1 MNTDVALNY
10 KAKLTNIEEKI
21 KEIAAIGFNTN
32 TFKEELEK
40 IISDTN
46 FKVRVSKKN
55 TFEGFIIADYSS
67 AISRLEK
74 LDNALDSFEIYVK
87 INNYT
92 EYLERNDVSKEKISE
107 VVKEILSL
115 LKTLANSS
123 VIDYE
128 EEKKIVEPFYNKV
141 FKVICYEIYYTGR
154 SELLVYCTQNDIDK
168 TFIERKIKDCLKEID
183 LKKYPEIA
191 AKYYEIKRNGLNC
204 SLLDADFIKL
214 LVFRD
219 EKEKLK
225 ASILDSANKKIN
237 EIKSVE
243 TQLDSK
249 LNKWYIYISQKEEN
263 LYSLKHSIKE
273 LSKSIVSLAIAL
285 SIPVGSFLIHNSIYK
300 KENQTY
306 SYDVKKETYSSY
318 DNSINETVE
327 REAINPQEVESKAYV
342 IKYKCNQSDRDS
354 SEKSVYDL
362 SFLNKNN
369 LQDYI
374 DYWKSGVNL
383 EPSKISNIVLNDDDN
398 IVKGNTDYYEII
410 YSYVDLESKNIIDN
424 ASNFDAFCFA
434 TGITLVVCFM
444 ELIALLIL
452 SGLKNYNI
460 FDLFD
465 LRINE
470 KFNELIVSL
479 HSYNFSKEMI
489 LNKTKELLDLIGQK
503 EELRKAFNIEAQK
516 YKYLFEELGI
526 KLPKE
531 TIDEK
536 TKKKILGEK

>member
-21 KEIAAIGFNTN
+21 KEIASIGFNMN

-46 FKVRVSKKN
+46 SKVRVSKKN

-107 VVKEILSL
+107 VVKEVLSL

-128 EEKKIVEPFYNKV
+128 EEKKIVEPFYNIV

-204 SLLDADFIKL
+204 SLLDADFIRL
-214 LVFRD
+214 LVFKD

-225 ASILDSANKKIN
+225 ANILDSANKKIN

-243 TQLDSK
+243 TQLESK
-249 LNKWYIYISQKEEN
+249 LNQRYSYISRKKEE
-263 LYSLKHSIKE
+263 LYYLKDSIKE
-273 LSKSIVSLAIAL
+273 LSKSIISLAIAL
-285 SIPVGSFLIHNSIYK
+285 SIPIGSFLITKSIYK
-300 KENQTY
+300 KDNQTY

-327 REAINPQEVESKAYV
+327 REVIDPQEVESKAYA

-383 EPSKISNIVLNDDDN
+383 EPSKISNIVLNDEDN
-398 IVKGNTDYYEII
+398 IVKENIDYYEIV

-424 ASNFDAFCFA
+424 TTNLGAFYTAS
-434 TGITLVVCFM
+434 GITFVVCFI
-444 ELIALLIL
+444 ELIAIMILIE
-452 SGLKNYNI
+452 LKN
-460 FDLFD
+460 FDIFD

-479 HSYNFSKEMI
+479 HCYNYSKEMI
-489 LNKTKELLDLIGQK
+489 LNKTKELMDLIGQNEK
-503 EELRKAFNIEAQK
+503 LRKAFNIEAQK

>member
-21 KEIAAIGFNTN
+21 KEIAAIGFNMN

-46 FKVRVSKKN
+46 SKVRVSKKN

-107 VVKEILSL
+107 VVKEVLSL

-128 EEKKIVEPFYNKV
+128 EEKKIVEPFYNIV

-204 SLLDADFIKL
+204 SLLDADFIRL
-214 LVFRD
+214 LVFKD

-225 ASILDSANKKIN
+225 ANILDSANKKIN

-243 TQLDSK
+243 TQLESK
-249 LNKWYIYISQKEEN
+249 LNQRYSYISRKKEE
-263 LYSLKHSIKE
+263 LYYLKDSIKE
-273 LSKSIVSLAIAL
+273 LSKSIISLAIAL
-285 SIPVGSFLIHNSIYK
+285 SIPIGSFLITKSIYK
-300 KENQTY
+300 KDNQTY

-327 REAINPQEVESKAYV
+327 REVIDPQEVESKAYA

-354 SEKSVYDL
+354 SEKSVSVYDL

-369 LQDYI
+369 LQDYM

-383 EPSKISNIVLNDDDN
+383 EPSKIFNIVLNADDN
-398 IVKGNTDYYEII
+398 IVKENIDYYEIV

-424 ASNFDAFCFA
+424 TPNFAAFLSTSA
-434 TGITLVVCFM
+434 ITVVVCFI
-444 ELIALLIL
+444 ETLALLIL
-452 SGLKNYNI
+452 NELKNFNI
-460 FDLFD
+460 FD

-470 KFNELIVSL
+470 KLNEVIVSL
-479 HSYNFSKEMI
+479 HSYNYSKEMI
-489 LNKTKELLDLIGQK
+489 LNKTKELMDLIGQNEK
-503 EELRKAFNIEAQK
+503 LRKAFNIEAQK

-526 KLPKE
+526 ELPKE

>member
-1 MNTDVALNY
+1 MNNDVTLNY
-10 KAKLTNIEEKI
+10 RVKLTNIEEKI
-21 KEIAAIGFNTN
+21 KEIAAIGFNMN

-46 FKVRVSKKN
+46 SKVRVSKKN

-107 VVKEILSL
+107 VVKEVLSL

-128 EEKKIVEPFYNKV
+128 EEKKIVEPFYNIV

-154 SELLVYCTQNDIDK
+154 SELLVYCMQNDINK

-204 SLLDADFIKL
+204 SLLDADFIRL

-219 EKEKLK
+219 EKEKLN

-243 TQLDSK
+243 TQLESK
-249 LNKWYIYISQKEEN
+249 LNKWYSYISRKEEE
-263 LYSLKHSIKE
+263 LYYLKDSIKE
-273 LSKSIVSLAIAL
+273 LSKSIISLAIAL
-285 SIPVGSFLIHNSIYK
+285 SIPIGSFLIIKSIYK

-327 REAINPQEVESKAYV
+327 REVINPQEVESKAYA

-354 SEKSVYDL
+354 SEKSVSVYDL

-369 LQDYI
+369 LQDYM

-383 EPSKISNIVLNDDDN
+383 EPSKIFNIVLNDDDN
-398 IVKGNTDYYEII
+398 IVKENIDYYEIV

-424 ASNFDAFCFA
+424 TPNFAAFLSTSA
-434 TGITLVVCFM
+434 ITVVVCFI
-444 ELIALLIL
+444 ETLALLIL
-452 SGLKNYNI
+452 NELKNFNI
-460 FDLFD
+460 FD

-470 KFNELIVSL
+470 KLNEVIISL
-479 HSYNFSKEMI
+479 HSYNYSKEMI
-489 LNKTKELLDLIGQK
+489 LNKTKELLDLIGQNDK
-503 EELRKAFNIEAQK
+503 LRKAFNIEAQK

>member
-1 MNTDVALNY
+1 MNTDVALSY

-21 KEIAAIGFNTN
+21 KEIATIGFNMN

-46 FKVRVSKKN
+46 SKVRVSKKN

-74 LDNALDSFEIYVK
+74 LDNALNSFEIYVK
-87 INNYT
+87 INNYN

-107 VVKEILSL
+107 VVKEVLSL
-115 LKTLANSS
+115 LKELANSS

-128 EEKKIVEPFYNKV
+128 EEKKIVEPFYNSV
-141 FKVICYEIYYTGR
+141 FKIICYEIYYTGR

-168 TFIERKIKDCLKEID
+168 TFIERKINDCLKEID

-204 SLLDADFIKL
+204 SLVDVDFIRL

-249 LNKWYIYISQKEEN
+249 LNQRYSYISQKKED
-263 LYSLKHSIKE
+263 LYYLKYSIKE
-273 LSKSIVSLAIAL
+273 LSKSIISLAIAL
-285 SIPVGSFLIHNSIYK
+285 SIPIGSFLITKSIYK

-327 REAINPQEVESKAYV
+327 REVIDPQEVESKAYA

-398 IVKGNTDYYEII
+398 NIVKENIDYYEIV

-424 ASNFDAFCFA
+424 TTNLGAFYTASA
-434 TGITLVVCFM
+434 ITFVVCFM
-444 ELIALLIL
+444 ELIALMILIE
-452 SGLKNYNI
+452 LKNFNI
-460 FDLFD
+460 FD

-479 HSYNFSKEMI
+479 NSYNYSKEMI
-489 LNKTKELLDLIGQK
+489 LNKTKELLDLIGQNEK
-503 EELRKAFNIEAQK
+503 LRKAFNIEAQK

>member
-21 KEIAAIGFNTN
+21 KEIASIGFNMN

-46 FKVRVSKKN
+46 SKVRVSKKN

-92 EYLERNDVSKEKISE
+92 EYLEINDVSKEKISE
-107 VVKEILSL
+107 VVKEVLSL

-128 EEKKIVEPFYNKV
+128 EEKKIVEPFYNIV

-204 SLLDADFIKL
+204 SLLDADFIRL
-214 LVFRD
+214 LVFKD

-225 ASILDSANKKIN
+225 ANILDNANKKIN

-243 TQLDSK
+243 TQLESK
-249 LNKWYIYISQKEEN
+249 LNQRYSYISRKKEE
-263 LYSLKHSIKE
+263 LYYLKDSIKE
-273 LSKSIVSLAIAL
+273 LSKSIISLAIAL
-285 SIPVGSFLIHNSIYK
+285 SIPIGSFLITKSIYK

-327 REAINPQEVESKAYV
+327 REVIDPQEVESKAYA
-342 IKYKCNQSDRDS
+342 IKYKCNQSDRES

-383 EPSKISNIVLNDDDN
+383 EPSKISNIVLNDEDN
-398 IVKGNTDYYEII
+398 IVKENIDYYEIV

-424 ASNFDAFCFA
+424 TTNLEEFYTASA
-434 TGITLVVCFM
+434 ITFVVCFI
-444 ELIALLIL
+444 ELIAIMILIE
-452 SGLKNYNI
+452 LKNFNI
-460 FDLFD
+460 FD

-470 KFNELIVSL
+470 KLNEVIVSL
-479 HSYNFSKEMI
+479 HCYNYSKEMI
-489 LNKTKELLDLIGQK
+489 LNKTKELMDLIGQNEK
-503 EELRKAFNIEAQK
+503 LRKAFNIEAQK

>member
-21 KEIAAIGFNTN
+21 KEIAAIGFNMN

-46 FKVRVSKKN
+46 SKVRVSKKN

-107 VVKEILSL
+107 VVNEVLSL

-128 EEKKIVEPFYNKV
+128 EEKKIVEPFYNIV

-204 SLLDADFIKL
+204 SLLDADFIRL
-214 LVFRD
+214 LVFKD

-225 ASILDSANKKIN
+225 ANILDSANKKIN

-243 TQLDSK
+243 TQLESK
-249 LNKWYIYISQKEEN
+249 LNQRYSYISRKKEE
-263 LYSLKHSIKE
+263 LYYLKDSIKE
-273 LSKSIVSLAIAL
+273 LSKSIISLAIAL
-285 SIPVGSFLIHNSIYK
+285 SIPIGSFLITKSIYK
-300 KENQTY
+300 KDNQTY

-327 REAINPQEVESKAYV
+327 REVIDPQEVESKAYA

-383 EPSKISNIVLNDDDN
+383 EPSKISNIVLNDEDN
-398 IVKGNTDYYEII
+398 IVKENIDYYEIV
-410 YSYVDLESKNIIDN
+410 YSYVDLESKNTIDN
-424 ASNFDAFCFA
+424 TTNLEEFYTASA
-434 TGITLVVCFM
+434 ITFVVCFI
-444 ELIALLIL
+444 ELIAIMILIE
-452 SGLKNYNI
+452 LKNFNI
-460 FDLFD
+460 FD

-470 KFNELIVSL
+470 KFNELIISL
-479 HSYNFSKEMI
+479 HCYNYSKEMI
-489 LNKTKELLDLIGQK
+489 LNKTKELMDLIGQNEK
-503 EELRKAFNIEAQK
+503 LRKAFNIEAQK

-531 TIDEK
+531 TIDEQ

>member
-21 KEIAAIGFNTN
+21 KEIASIGFNMN

-46 FKVRVSKKN
+46 SKVRVSKKN

-92 EYLERNDVSKEKISE
+92 EYLEINDVSKEKISE
-107 VVKEILSL
+107 VVKEVLSL

-128 EEKKIVEPFYNKV
+128 EEKKIVEPFYNIV

-204 SLLDADFIKL
+204 SLLDADFIRL
-214 LVFRD
+214 LVFKD

-225 ASILDSANKKIN
+225 ANILDNANKKIN

-243 TQLDSK
+243 TQLESK
-249 LNKWYIYISQKEEN
+249 LNQWYSYISRKGEE
-263 LYSLKHSIKE
+263 LYYLKDSIKE
-273 LSKSIVSLAIAL
+273 LSKSIISLAIAL
-285 SIPVGSFLIHNSIYK
+285 SIPIGSFLIIKSIYK

-327 REAINPQEVESKAYV
+327 REVIDPQEVESKAYA

-383 EPSKISNIVLNDDDN
+383 EPSKISNIVLNDEDN
-398 IVKGNTDYYEII
+398 IVKENIDYYEIV

-424 ASNFDAFCFA
+424 TTNLGAFYTAS
-434 TGITLVVCFM
+434 GITFVVCFI
-444 ELIALLIL
+444 ELIAIMILIE
-452 SGLKNYNI
+452 LKN
-460 FDLFD
+460 FDIFD

-479 HSYNFSKEMI
+479 HCYNYSKEMI
-489 LNKTKELLDLIGQK
+489 LNKTKELMDLIGQNEK
-503 EELRKAFNIEAQK
+503 LRKAFNIEAQK

>member
-21 KEIAAIGFNTN
+21 KEIAAIGFNMN

-46 FKVRVSKKN
+46 SKVRVSKEN

-107 VVKEILSL
+107 VVKEVLSL

-128 EEKKIVEPFYNKV
+128 EEKKIVEPFYNIV

-204 SLLDADFIKL
+204 SLLDADFIRL
-214 LVFRD
+214 LVFKD

-225 ASILDSANKKIN
+225 ANILDSANKKIN

-243 TQLDSK
+243 TQLESK
-249 LNKWYIYISQKEEN
+249 LNQRYSYISRKKEE
-263 LYSLKHSIKE
+263 LYYLKDSIKE
-273 LSKSIVSLAIAL
+273 LSKSIISLAIAL
-285 SIPVGSFLIHNSIYK
+285 SIPIGSFLITKSIYK
-300 KENQTY
+300 KDNQTY

-327 REAINPQEVESKAYV
+327 REVIDPQEVESKAYA

-383 EPSKISNIVLNDDDN
+383 EPSKISNIVLNDEDN
-398 IVKGNTDYYEII
+398 IVKENIDYYEIV

-424 ASNFDAFCFA
+424 TTNLEEFYTASA
-434 TGITLVVCFM
+434 ITFVVCFI
-444 ELIALLIL
+444 ELIAIMILIE
-452 SGLKNYNI
+452 LKN
-460 FDLFD
+460 FDIFD

-470 KFNELIVSL
+470 KFNEVIVSL
-479 HSYNFSKEMI
+479 HSYNYSKEMI
-489 LNKTKELLDLIGQK
+489 LNKTKELMDLIGQNEK
-503 EELRKAFNIEAQK
+503 LRKAFNIEAQK

>member
-21 KEIAAIGFNTN
+21 KEIAAIGFNMN

-46 FKVRVSKKN
+46 SKVRVSKKN

-107 VVKEILSL
+107 VVKEVLSL

-128 EEKKIVEPFYNKV
+128 EEKKIVEPFYNIV

-204 SLLDADFIKL
+204 SLLDADFIRL
-214 LVFRD
+214 LVFKD

-225 ASILDSANKKIN
+225 ANILDSANKKIN

-243 TQLDSK
+243 TQLESK
-249 LNKWYIYISQKEEN
+249 LNQRYSYISRKKEE
-263 LYSLKHSIKE
+263 LYYLKDSIKE
-273 LSKSIVSLAIAL
+273 LSKSIISLAIAL
-285 SIPVGSFLIHNSIYK
+285 SIPIGSFLITKSIYK
-300 KENQTY
+300 KDNQTY

-327 REAINPQEVESKAYV
+327 REVIDPQEVESKAYA

-383 EPSKISNIVLNDDDN
+383 EPSKISNIVLNDEDN
-398 IVKGNTDYYEII
+398 IVKENIDYYEIV

-424 ASNFDAFCFA
+424 TTNLEEFYTASA
-434 TGITLVVCFM
+434 ITFVVCFI
-444 ELIALLIL
+444 ELIAIMILIE
-452 SGLKNYNI
+452 LKN
-460 FDLFD
+460 FDIFD

-470 KFNELIVSL
+470 KFNEVIVSL
-479 HSYNFSKEMI
+479 HSYNYSKEMI
-489 LNKTKELLDLIGQK
+489 LNKTKELMDLIGQNEK
-503 EELRKAFNIEAQK
+503 LRKAFNIEAQK

>member
-21 KEIAAIGFNTN
+21 KEIAAIGFNMN

-46 FKVRVSKKN
+46 SKVRVSKKN

-107 VVKEILSL
+107 VVKEVLSL

-128 EEKKIVEPFYNKV
+128 EEKKIVEPFYNIV

-204 SLLDADFIKL
+204 SLLDADFIRL
-214 LVFRD
+214 LVFKD

-225 ASILDSANKKIN
+225 ANILDSANKKIN

-243 TQLDSK
+243 TQLESK
-249 LNKWYIYISQKEEN
+249 LNQRYSYISRKKEE
-263 LYSLKHSIKE
+263 LYYLKDSIKE
-273 LSKSIVSLAIAL
+273 LSKSIISLAIAL
-285 SIPVGSFLIHNSIYK
+285 SIPIGSFLIIKSIYK

-327 REAINPQEVESKAYV
+327 REVIDPQEVESKAYA

-354 SEKSVYDL
+354 IEKSVYDL

-398 IVKGNTDYYEII
+398 NIVKENIDYYEIV

-424 ASNFDAFCFA
+424 TTNLGAFYTAS
-434 TGITLVVCFM
+434 GITFVVCFM
-444 ELIALLIL
+444 ETFALLIL
-452 SGLKNYNI
+452 NELKNFSI
-460 FDLFD
+460 FD

-479 HSYNFSKEMI
+479 HSYNYSKEMI
-489 LNKTKELLDLIGQK
+489 LNKTKELMDLIGQNEK
-503 EELRKAFNIEAQK
+503 LRKAFNIEAQK

>member
-21 KEIAAIGFNTN
+21 KEIAAIGFNMN

-46 FKVRVSKKN
+46 SKVRVSKKN

-107 VVKEILSL
+107 VVKEVLSL

-128 EEKKIVEPFYNKV
+128 EEKKIVEPFYNIV

-204 SLLDADFIKL
+204 SLLDADFIRL
-214 LVFRD
+214 LVFKD

-225 ASILDSANKKIN
+225 ANILDSANKKIN

-243 TQLDSK
+243 TQLESK
-249 LNKWYIYISQKEEN
+249 LNQRYSYISRKKEE
-263 LYSLKHSIKE
+263 LYYLKDSIKE
-273 LSKSIVSLAIAL
+273 LSKSIISLAIAL
-285 SIPVGSFLIHNSIYK
+285 SIPIGSFLITKSIYK

-327 REAINPQEVESKAYV
+327 REVIDPQEVESKAYA
-342 IKYKCNQSDRDS
+342 IKYKCNQSDKDS
-354 SEKSVYDL
+354 REKSVYDL

-398 IVKGNTDYYEII
+398 NIVKENIDYYEIV

-424 ASNFDAFCFA
+424 TTNLEEFYTASA
-434 TGITLVVCFM
+434 ITFVVCFI
-444 ELIALLIL
+444 ELIAIMILIE
-452 SGLKNYNI
+452 LKNFNI
-460 FDLFD
+460 FD

-479 HSYNFSKEMI
+479 HSYNYSKEMI
-489 LNKTKELLDLIGQK
+489 LNKTKELMDLICQNEK
-503 EELRKAFNIEAQK
+503 LRKAFNIEAQK

>member
-21 KEIAAIGFNTN
+21 KEIAAIGFNMN

-46 FKVRVSKKN
+46 SKVRVSKKN

-107 VVKEILSL
+107 VVKEVLSL

-128 EEKKIVEPFYNKV
+128 EEKKIVEPFYNIV

-204 SLLDADFIKL
+204 SLLDADFIRL

-243 TQLDSK
+243 TQLESK
-249 LNKWYIYISQKEEN
+249 LNQRYSYISRKKEE
-263 LYSLKHSIKE
+263 LYYLKDSIKE
-273 LSKSIVSLAIAL
+273 LSKSIISLAIAL
-285 SIPVGSFLIHNSIYK
+285 SIPIGSFLIIKSIYK

-318 DNSINETVE
+318 DSSINETVE
-327 REAINPQEVESKAYV
+327 REVINPQEVESKAYA
-342 IKYKCNQSDRDS
+342 IKYKCNQSDKDS

-398 IVKGNTDYYEII
+398 IVKGNIDYYEII

-434 TGITLVVCFM
+434 TGITLVVCFI
-444 ELIALLIL
+444 ELIALLLL

-489 LNKTKELLDLIGQK
+489 LNKTKELLDLIGQN

>member
-21 KEIAAIGFNTN
+21 KEIASIGFNMN

-46 FKVRVSKKN
+46 SKVRVSKKN

-107 VVKEILSL
+107 VVKEVLSL

-128 EEKKIVEPFYNKV
+128 EEKKIVEPFYNIV

-204 SLLDADFIKL
+204 SLLDADFIRL
-214 LVFRD
+214 LVFKD

-225 ASILDSANKKIN
+225 ANILDSANKKIN

-243 TQLDSK
+243 TQLESK
-249 LNKWYIYISQKEEN
+249 LNQRYSYISRKKEE
-263 LYSLKHSIKE
+263 LYYLKDSIKE
-273 LSKSIVSLAIAL
+273 LSKSIISLAIAL
-285 SIPVGSFLIHNSIYK
+285 SIPIGSFLITKSIYK

-327 REAINPQEVESKAYV
+327 REVIDPQEVESKAYA
-342 IKYKCNQSDRDS
+342 IKYKCNQSDRES

-383 EPSKISNIVLNDDDN
+383 EPSKISNIVLNDEDN
-398 IVKGNTDYYEII
+398 IVKENIDYYEIV

-424 ASNFDAFCFA
+424 TTNLEEFYTASA
-434 TGITLVVCFM
+434 ITFVVCFI
-444 ELIALLIL
+444 ELIAIMILIE
-452 SGLKNYNI
+452 LKNFNI
-460 FDLFD
+460 FD

-470 KFNELIVSL
+470 KLNEVIVSL
-479 HSYNFSKEMI
+479 HCYNYSKEMI
-489 LNKTKELLDLIGQK
+489 LNKTKELMDLIGQNEK
-503 EELRKAFNIEAQK
+503 LRKAFNIEAQK

>member
-21 KEIAAIGFNTN
+21 KEIAAIGFNMN

-46 FKVRVSKKN
+46 SKVRVSKKN

-107 VVKEILSL
+107 VVKEVLSL

-128 EEKKIVEPFYNKV
+128 EEKKIVEPFYNIV

-204 SLLDADFIKL
+204 SLLDADFIRL

-243 TQLDSK
+243 TQLESK
-249 LNKWYIYISQKEEN
+249 LNQWYSYTSRKGEE
-263 LYSLKHSIKE
+263 LYYLKDSIKE
-273 LSKSIVSLAIAL
+273 LSKSIISLAIAL
-285 SIPVGSFLIHNSIYK
+285 SIPIGSFLIIKSIYK

-327 REAINPQEVESKAYV
+327 REVINPQEVESKAYA

-354 SEKSVYDL
+354 SEKSVSVYDL

-369 LQDYI
+369 LQDYM

-383 EPSKISNIVLNDDDN
+383 EPSKIFNIVLNDDDN
-398 IVKGNTDYYEII
+398 IVKENIDYYEIV

-424 ASNFDAFCFA
+424 TPNFGAFYCASA
-434 TGITLVVCFM
+434 ITVVVCFM
-444 ELIALLIL
+444 ETFALLIL
-452 SGLKNYNI
+452 NELKNFSI
-460 FDLFD
+460 FD

-479 HSYNFSKEMI
+479 HSYNYSKEMI
-489 LNKTKELLDLIGQK
+489 LNKTKELMDLIGQNEK
-503 EELRKAFNIEAQK
+503 LRKAFNIEAQK

>member
-21 KEIAAIGFNTN
+21 KEIASIGFNMN

-46 FKVRVSKKN
+46 SKVRVSKKN

-92 EYLERNDVSKEKISE
+92 EYLEINDVSKEKISE
-107 VVKEILSL
+107 VVKEVLSL

-128 EEKKIVEPFYNKV
+128 EEKKIVEPFYNIV

-204 SLLDADFIKL
+204 SLLDADFIRL
-214 LVFRD
+214 LVFKD

-225 ASILDSANKKIN
+225 ANILDSANKKIN

-243 TQLDSK
+243 TQLESK
-249 LNKWYIYISQKEEN
+249 LNQRYSYISRKKEE
-263 LYSLKHSIKE
+263 LYYLKDSIKE
-273 LSKSIVSLAIAL
+273 LSKSIISLAIAL
-285 SIPVGSFLIHNSIYK
+285 SIPIGSFLITKSIYK

-327 REAINPQEVESKAYV
+327 REVIDPQEVESKAYA
-342 IKYKCNQSDRDS
+342 IKYKCNQSDRES

-398 IVKGNTDYYEII
+398 NIVKENIDYYEIV

-424 ASNFDAFCFA
+424 TTNLEEFYTASA
-434 TGITLVVCFM
+434 ITFVVCFI
-444 ELIALLIL
+444 ELIAIMILIE
-452 SGLKNYNI
+452 LKNFNI
-460 FDLFD
+460 FD

-470 KFNELIVSL
+470 KLNEVIVSL
-479 HSYNFSKEMI
+479 HCYNYSKEMI
-489 LNKTKELLDLIGQK
+489 LNKTKELMDLIGQNEK
-503 EELRKAFNIEAQK
+503 LRKAFNIEAQK

>member
-21 KEIAAIGFNTN
+21 NEIAAIGFNMN

-46 FKVRVSKKN
+46 SKVRVSKKN

-74 LDNALDSFEIYVK
+74 LDNALNSFEIYVK

-107 VVKEILSL
+107 VVKEVLSL

-128 EEKKIVEPFYNKV
+128 EEKKIVEPFYNIV

-191 AKYYEIKRNGLNC
+191 AKYYEIKRIGLNC
-204 SLLDADFIKL
+204 SLVDADFIRL

-243 TQLDSK
+243 TQLESK
-249 LNKWYIYISQKEEN
+249 LNQWYIYISRKDAD
-263 LYSLKHSIKE
+263 LYYLKHSIKE
-273 LSKSIVSLAIAL
+273 LSKSIITLAIAL
-285 SIPVGSFLIHNSIYK
+285 SIPIGSFFITKSIYK
-300 KENQTY
+300 KGHQAYT
-306 SYDVKKETYSSY
+306 YDVKKETYSSY

-327 REAINPQEVESKAYV
+327 REAINPQEVESKAYA

-354 SEKSVYDL
+354 REKSVYDL

-383 EPSKISNIVLNDDDN
+383 EPSEITNIYLNDDDN
-398 IVKGNTDYYEII
+398 IIKENIDYYEIV

-424 ASNFDAFCFA
+424 APNFGAFYSA
-434 TGITLVVCFM
+434 LAITFVVCFM

-452 SGLKNYNI
+452 SGLKDPNI
-460 FDLFD
+460 FVLCD

-470 KFNELIVSL
+470 KFNEVIVSL
-479 HSYNFSKEMI
+479 HSYNYNKEMI
-489 LNKTKELLDLIGQK
+489 LNKTKELLDLIGQN

>member
-1 MNTDVALNY
+1 MNTDVVLNY

-21 KEIAAIGFNTN
+21 KEIAAIGFNMN

-46 FKVRVSKKN
+46 SKVRVSKKN

-87 INNYT
+87 INNYV

-107 VVKEILSL
+107 IVKEVLSL
-115 LKTLANSS
+115 LKELANSS
-123 VIDYE
+123 IIDYE

-168 TFIERKIKDCLKEID
+168 TFIERKINDCLKEID

-191 AKYYEIKRNGLNC
+191 AKYYEIKRNDLNC
-204 SLLDADFIKL
+204 SLVDVDFIRL

-243 TQLDSK
+243 TQIDSK
-249 LNKWYIYISQKEEN
+249 LNKWYIYISQKEED

-285 SIPVGSFLIHNSIYK
+285 SIPIGSFLITKSIYK

-327 REAINPQEVESKAYV
+327 REVIDPQEVESKAYA

-374 DYWKSGVNL
+374 DYFKSGVNL
-383 EPSKISNIVLNDDDN
+383 EQSMISNIVLNDDDN
-398 IVKGNTDYYEII
+398 IVKENIDYYEIV

-424 ASNFDAFCFA
+424 TTNLGAFYTASA
-434 TGITLVVCFM
+434 ITFVVCFM
-444 ELIALLIL
+444 ELIALMILIE
-452 SGLKNYNI
+452 LKNFNI
-460 FDLFD
+460 FD

-470 KFNELIVSL
+470 KFNKLIVSL

-489 LNKTKELLDLIGQK
+489 LNKTKELLDLIGQN

>member
-1 MNTDVALNY
+1 MNTDVVLNY
-10 KAKLTNIEEKI
+10 KVKLTNIEEKI
-21 KEIAAIGFNTN
+21 REIAAIGFNMN

-46 FKVRVSKKN
+46 SKVRVSKKN

-107 VVKEILSL
+107 VVKEVLSL

-128 EEKKIVEPFYNKV
+128 EEKKIVEPFYNIV

-154 SELLVYCTQNDIDK
+154 SELLVYCMQNDINK

-204 SLLDADFIKL
+204 SLLDADFIRL

-225 ASILDSANKKIN
+225 ANILDSANKKIN

-243 TQLDSK
+243 TQLESK
-249 LNKWYIYISQKEEN
+249 LNQWYIYISRKGEE
-263 LYSLKHSIKE
+263 LYYLKDSIKE
-273 LSKSIVSLAIAL
+273 LSKSIISLAIAL
-285 SIPVGSFLIHNSIYK
+285 SIPVSAFLITKSIYK
-300 KENQTY
+300 KGHQAYT
-306 SYDVKKETYSSY
+306 YDVKKETYSSY

-327 REAINPQEVESKAYV
+327 REVINPQEVESKAYA

-354 SEKSVYDL
+354 SEKSLSVYDL

-383 EPSKISNIVLNDDDN
+383 EPSKIFNIVLNDDDN
-398 IVKGNTDYYEII
+398 IVKENIDYYEIV

-424 ASNFDAFCFA
+424 TPNFAAFLSTSA
-434 TGITLVVCFM
+434 ITVVVCFI
-444 ELIALLIL
+444 ETLALLIL
-452 SGLKNYNI
+452 NELKNFNI
-460 FDLFD
+460 FD

-470 KFNELIVSL
+470 KLNEVIVSL
-479 HSYNFSKEMI
+479 HCYNYSKEMI
-489 LNKTKELLDLIGQK
+489 LNKTKELMDLIGQNEK
-503 EELRKAFNIEAQK
+503 LRKAFNIEAQK

>member
-21 KEIAAIGFNTN
+21 KEIAAIGFNMN

-46 FKVRVSKKN
+46 SKVRVSKKN

-107 VVKEILSL
+107 VVKEVLSL

-128 EEKKIVEPFYNKV
+128 EEKKIVEPFYNIV

-204 SLLDADFIKL
+204 SLLDADFIRL
-214 LVFRD
+214 LVFKD

-225 ASILDSANKKIN
+225 ANILDSANKKIN

-243 TQLDSK
+243 TQLESK
-249 LNKWYIYISQKEEN
+249 LNQRYSYISRKKEE
-263 LYSLKHSIKE
+263 LYYLKDSIKE
-273 LSKSIVSLAIAL
+273 LSKSIISLAIAL
-285 SIPVGSFLIHNSIYK
+285 SIPIGSFLITKSIYK
-300 KENQTY
+300 KDNQTY

-327 REAINPQEVESKAYV
+327 REVIDPQEVESKAYA

-354 SEKSVYDL
+354 IEKSVYDL

-398 IVKGNTDYYEII
+398 NIVKENIDYYEIV

-424 ASNFDAFCFA
+424 TTNLGAFYTAS
-434 TGITLVVCFM
+434 GITFVVCFI
-444 ELIALLIL
+444 ELMAIMILIE
-452 SGLKNYNI
+452 LKN
-460 FDLFD
+460 FDIFD

-470 KFNELIVSL
+470 KFNELIISL
-479 HSYNFSKEMI
+479 HCYNYSKEMI
-489 LNKTKELLDLIGQK
+489 LNKTKELMDLIGQNEK
-503 EELRKAFNIEAQK
+503 LRKAFNIEAQK

>member
-21 KEIAAIGFNTN
+21 KEIAAIGFNMN

-46 FKVRVSKKN
+46 SKVRVSKKN

-107 VVKEILSL
+107 VVKEVLSL

-128 EEKKIVEPFYNKV
+128 EEKKIVEPFYNIV

-204 SLLDADFIKL
+204 SLLDADFIRL

-243 TQLDSK
+243 TQLESK
-249 LNKWYIYISQKEEN
+249 LNQWYIYISRKEEE

-273 LSKSIVSLAIAL
+273 LSKSIISLAIAL
-285 SIPVGSFLIHNSIYK
+285 SIPVGSFLIHKSIYK

-318 DNSINETVE
+318 DSSINETVE
-327 REAINPQEVESKAYV
+327 REVIDPQEVESKAYA

-383 EPSKISNIVLNDDDN
+383 EPSKISNIVLNDEDN
-398 IVKGNTDYYEII
+398 IVKENIDYYEIV

-424 ASNFDAFCFA
+424 TTNLGAFYTAS
-434 TGITLVVCFM
+434 GITFVVCFI
-444 ELIALLIL
+444 ELIAIMILIE
-452 SGLKNYNI
+452 LKN
-460 FDLFD
+460 FDIFD

-479 HSYNFSKEMI
+479 HCYNYSKEMI
-489 LNKTKELLDLIGQK
+489 LNKTKELMDLIGQNEK
-503 EELRKAFNIEAQK
+503 LRKAFNIEAQK

>member
-21 KEIAAIGFNTN
+21 KEIAAIGFNMN

-46 FKVRVSKKN
+46 SKVRVSKKN

-107 VVKEILSL
+107 VVKEVLSL

-128 EEKKIVEPFYNKV
+128 EEKKIVEPFYNIV

-327 REAINPQEVESKAYV
+327 REAINPQEVESKAYA

>member
-1 MNTDVALNY
+1 MNTDVVLNY

-21 KEIAAIGFNTN
+21 KEIAAIGFNMN

-46 FKVRVSKKN
+46 SKVRVSKKN

-87 INNYT
+87 INNYV

-107 VVKEILSL
+107 IVKEVLSL
-115 LKTLANSS
+115 LKELANSS
-123 VIDYE
+123 IIDYE

-154 SELLVYCTQNDIDK
+154 SELLVCCTQNDIDK
-168 TFIERKIKDCLKEID
+168 TFIERKINDCLKEID

-191 AKYYEIKRNGLNC
+191 AKYYEIKRNDLNC
-204 SLLDADFIKL
+204 SLVDVDFIRL

-243 TQLDSK
+243 TQIDSK
-249 LNKWYIYISQKEEN
+249 LNKWYIYISQKEED

-285 SIPVGSFLIHNSIYK
+285 SIPIGSFLITKSIYK

-327 REAINPQEVESKAYV
+327 REVIDPQEVESKAYA

-374 DYWKSGVNL
+374 DYFKSGVNL
-383 EPSKISNIVLNDDDN
+383 EQSMISNIVLNDDDN
-398 IVKGNTDYYEII
+398 IVKENIDYYEIV

-424 ASNFDAFCFA
+424 TTNLGAFYTASA
-434 TGITLVVCFM
+434 ITFVVCFM
-444 ELIALLIL
+444 ELIALMILIE
-452 SGLKNYNI
+452 LKNFNI
-460 FDLFD
+460 FD

-470 KFNELIVSL
+470 KFNKLIVSL

-489 LNKTKELLDLIGQK
+489 LNKTKELLDLIGQN

>member
-21 KEIAAIGFNTN
+21 KEIAAIGFNMN

-46 FKVRVSKKN
+46 SKVRVSKEN

-107 VVKEILSL
+107 VVKEVLSL

-128 EEKKIVEPFYNKV
+128 EEKKIVEPFYNIV

-204 SLLDADFIKL
+204 SLLDADFIRL
-214 LVFRD
+214 LVFKD

-225 ASILDSANKKIN
+225 ANILDSANKKIN

-243 TQLDSK
+243 TQLESK
-249 LNKWYIYISQKEEN
+249 LNQRYSYISRKGEE
-263 LYSLKHSIKE
+263 LYYLKDSIKE
-273 LSKSIVSLAIAL
+273 LSKSIISLAIAL
-285 SIPVGSFLIHNSIYK
+285 SIPIGSFLITKSIYK
-300 KENQTY
+300 KDNQTY

-327 REAINPQEVESKAYV
+327 REVIDPQEVESKAYA

-383 EPSKISNIVLNDDDN
+383 EPSKISNIVLNDEDN
-398 IVKGNTDYYEII
+398 IVKENIDYYEIV

-424 ASNFDAFCFA
+424 TTNLEEFYTASA
-434 TGITLVVCFM
+434 ITFVVCFI
-444 ELIALLIL
+444 ELIAIMILIE
-452 SGLKNYNI
+452 LKN
-460 FDLFD
+460 FDIFD

-470 KFNELIVSL
+470 KFNEVIVSL
-479 HSYNFSKEMI
+479 HSYNYSKEMI
-489 LNKTKELLDLIGQK
+489 LNKTKELMDLIGQNEK
-503 EELRKAFNIEAQK
+503 LRKAFNIEAQK

>member
-1 MNTDVALNY
+1 MNNDVALNY

-21 KEIAAIGFNTN
+21 KKIATIGFNMN

-46 FKVRVSKKN
+46 SKVRVSKKN

-87 INNYT
+87 INNYI

-107 VVKEILSL
+107 VVKEVLSL
-115 LKTLANSS
+115 LKKLANSS

-154 SELLVYCTQNDIDK
+154 SKLLVYCMQNDIDK
-168 TFIERKIKDCLKEID
+168 TFIERKINDCLKEID

-204 SLLDADFIKL
+204 SLVDVDFIRL

-243 TQLDSK
+243 TQLESK
-249 LNKWYIYISQKEEN
+249 LNQWYIYISQKEED

-273 LSKSIVSLAIAL
+273 LSKSIISLAIAL
-285 SIPVGSFLIHNSIYK
+285 SIPAGSFLITKSLYK
-300 KENQTY
+300 KEHQTY
-306 SYDVKKETYSSY
+306 TYDVKKETYSSY

-327 REAINPQEVESKAYV
+327 REVINPQEVESKAYA
-342 IKYKCNQSDRDS
+342 IKYKYNQSDRDS

-362 SFLNKNN
+362 SFLNKNI

-398 IVKGNTDYYEII
+398 IVKENIDYYEIV

-424 ASNFDAFCFA
+424 TPEFAAFYSA
-434 TGITLVVCFM
+434 LSITFVVCFM
-444 ELIALLIL
+444 EIIALLIL
-452 SGLKNYNI
+452 CGFKNCDI

-470 KFNELIVSL
+470 KFNELIDSL
-479 HSYNFSKEMI
+479 YGYHFSKEMI
-489 LNKTKELLDLIGQK
+489 LNQTKELLDLIGQN

-536 TKKKILGEK
+536 TKKKILGGK

>member
-21 KEIAAIGFNTN
+21 KEIAAIGFNMN

-46 FKVRVSKKN
+46 SKVRVSKKN

-107 VVKEILSL
+107 VVKEVLSL

-128 EEKKIVEPFYNKV
+128 EEKKIVEPFYNIV

-204 SLLDADFIKL
+204 SLLDADFIRL
-214 LVFRD
+214 LVFKD

-225 ASILDSANKKIN
+225 ANILDSANKKIN

-243 TQLDSK
+243 TQLESK
-249 LNKWYIYISQKEEN
+249 LNQRYSYISRKKEE
-263 LYSLKHSIKE
+263 LYYLKDSIKE
-273 LSKSIVSLAIAL
+273 LSKSIISLAIAL
-285 SIPVGSFLIHNSIYK
+285 SIPIGSFLITKSIYK

-327 REAINPQEVESKAYV
+327 REVIDPQEVESKAYA

-383 EPSKISNIVLNDDDN
+383 EPSKISNIVLNDEDN
-398 IVKGNTDYYEII
+398 IVKENIDYYEIV

-424 ASNFDAFCFA
+424 TTNLEEFYTASA
-434 TGITLVVCFM
+434 ITFVVCFI
-444 ELIALLIL
+444 ELIAIMILIE
-452 SGLKNYNI
+452 LKNFNI
-460 FDLFD
+460 FD

-470 KFNELIVSL
+470 KFNELIDSL
-479 HSYNFSKEMI
+479 HCYNYSKEMI
-489 LNKTKELLDLIGQK
+489 LNKTKELMDLIGQNDK
-503 EELRKAFNIEAQK
+503 LRKAFNIEAQK

>member
-21 KEIAAIGFNTN
+21 KEIASIGFNMN

-46 FKVRVSKKN
+46 SKVRVSKKN

-107 VVKEILSL
+107 VVKEVLSL

-128 EEKKIVEPFYNKV
+128 EEKKIVEPFYNIV

-204 SLLDADFIKL
+204 SLLDADFIRL
-214 LVFRD
+214 LVFKD

-225 ASILDSANKKIN
+225 ANILDSANKKIN

-243 TQLDSK
+243 TQLESK
-249 LNKWYIYISQKEEN
+249 LNQRYSYISRKKEE
-263 LYSLKHSIKE
+263 LYYLKDSIKE
-273 LSKSIVSLAIAL
+273 LSKSIISLAIAL
-285 SIPVGSFLIHNSIYK
+285 SIPIGSFLIIKSIYK

-327 REAINPQEVESKAYV
+327 REVIDPQEVESKAYA

-383 EPSKISNIVLNDDDN
+383 EPSKISNIVLNDEDN
-398 IVKGNTDYYEII
+398 IVKENIDYYEIV

-424 ASNFDAFCFA
+424 TTNLGAFYTAS
-434 TGITLVVCFM
+434 GITFVVCFI
-444 ELIALLIL
+444 ELIAIMILIE
-452 SGLKNYNI
+452 LKN
-460 FDLFD
+460 FDIFD

-479 HSYNFSKEMI
+479 HCYNYSKEMI
-489 LNKTKELLDLIGQK
+489 LNKTKELMDLIGQNEK
-503 EELRKAFNIEAQK
+503 LRKAFNIEAQK

>member
-1 MNTDVALNY
+1 MNIDVALNY

-21 KEIAAIGFNTN
+21 KEIATIGFNVN
-32 TFKEELEK
+32 TFKDELEK

-46 FKVRVSKKN
+46 SKVRVSKKN

-87 INNYT
+87 INNYN

-107 VVKEILSL
+107 VVKEVLSL
-115 LKTLANSS
+115 LKELANSS

-128 EEKKIVEPFYNKV
+128 EEKKIVEPFYNSV
-141 FKVICYEIYYTGR
+141 FKIICYEIYYTGR

-204 SLLDADFIKL
+204 SLVDADFIRL

-225 ASILDSANKKIN
+225 ANILDSANKKIN

-243 TQLDSK
+243 TQLESK
-249 LNKWYIYISQKEEN
+249 LNQRYSYISRKKEE
-263 LYSLKHSIKE
+263 LYYLKHSIKE
-273 LSKSIVSLAIAL
+273 LSKSIISLAIAL
-285 SIPVGSFLIHNSIYK
+285 SIPIGSFLITKSIYK
-300 KENQTY
+300 KDNQTY

-327 REAINPQEVESKAYV
+327 REVIDPQEVESKAYA

-383 EPSKISNIVLNDDDN
+383 EPSKISNIVLNDEDN
-398 IVKGNTDYYEII
+398 IVKENIDYYEIV

-424 ASNFDAFCFA
+424 TTNLEEFYTASA
-434 TGITLVVCFM
+434 ITFVVCFI
-444 ELIALLIL
+444 ELIAIMILIE
-452 SGLKNYNI
+452 LKN
-460 FDLFD
+460 FDIFD

-470 KFNELIVSL
+470 KFNEVIVSL
-479 HSYNFSKEMI
+479 HSYNYSKEMI
-489 LNKTKELLDLIGQK
+489 LNKTKELLDLIGQN

>member
-1 MNTDVALNY
+1 MNIDVALNY

-21 KEIAAIGFNTN
+21 KEIATIGFNVN
-32 TFKEELEK
+32 TFKDELEK

-46 FKVRVSKKN
+46 SKVRVSKKN
-55 TFEGFIIADYSS
+55 TFEGLIIADYSS

-87 INNYT
+87 INNYN

-107 VVKEILSL
+107 VVKEVLSL
-115 LKTLANSS
+115 LKELANSS

-128 EEKKIVEPFYNKV
+128 EEKKIVEPFYNSV
-141 FKVICYEIYYTGR
+141 FKIICYEIYYTGR

-204 SLLDADFIKL
+204 SLVDADFIRL

-225 ASILDSANKKIN
+225 ANILDSANKKIN

-243 TQLDSK
+243 TQLESK
-249 LNKWYIYISQKEEN
+249 LNQRYSYISRKKEE
-263 LYSLKHSIKE
+263 LYYLKHSIKE
-273 LSKSIVSLAIAL
+273 LSKSIISLAIAL
-285 SIPVGSFLIHNSIYK
+285 SIPIGSFLITKSIYK
-300 KENQTY
+300 KDNQTY

-327 REAINPQEVESKAYV
+327 REVIDPQEVESKAYA

-383 EPSKISNIVLNDDDN
+383 EPSKISNIVLNDEDN
-398 IVKGNTDYYEII
+398 IVKENIDYYEIV

-424 ASNFDAFCFA
+424 TTNLEEFYTASA
-434 TGITLVVCFM
+434 ITFVVCFI
-444 ELIALLIL
+444 ELIAIMILIE
-452 SGLKNYNI
+452 LKN
-460 FDLFD
+460 FDIFD

-470 KFNELIVSL
+470 KFNEVIVSL
-479 HSYNFSKEMI
+479 HSYNYSKEMI
-489 LNKTKELLDLIGQK
+489 LNKTKELMDLIGQNEK
-503 EELRKAFNIEAQK
+503 LRKAFNIEAQK

>member
-21 KEIAAIGFNTN
+21 KEIASIGFNMN

-46 FKVRVSKKN
+46 SKVRVSKKN
-55 TFEGFIIADYSS
+55 TFEAFIIADYSS

-107 VVKEILSL
+107 VVKEVLSL

-128 EEKKIVEPFYNKV
+128 EEKKIVEPFYNIV

-204 SLLDADFIKL
+204 SLLDADFIRL
-214 LVFRD
+214 LVFKD

-225 ASILDSANKKIN
+225 ANILDNANKKIN

-243 TQLDSK
+243 TQLESK
-249 LNKWYIYISQKEEN
+249 LNQWYSYISRKGEE
-263 LYSLKHSIKE
+263 LYYLKDSIKE
-273 LSKSIVSLAIAL
+273 LSKSIISLAIAL
-285 SIPVGSFLIHNSIYK
+285 SIPIGSFLIIKSIYK

-327 REAINPQEVESKAYV
+327 REVIDPQEVESKAYA

-398 IVKGNTDYYEII
+398 NIVKENIDYYEIV

-424 ASNFDAFCFA
+424 TTNLGAFYTAS
-434 TGITLVVCFM
+434 GITFVVSFI
-444 ELIALLIL
+444 ELIAIMILIE
-452 SGLKNYNI
+452 LKNFNI
-460 FDLFD
+460 FD

-470 KFNELIVSL
+470 KFNELIISL
-479 HSYNFSKEMI
+479 HCYNYSKEMI
-489 LNKTKELLDLIGQK
+489 LNKTKELMDLIGQNEK
-503 EELRKAFNIEAQK
+503 LRKAFNIEAQK

-531 TIDEK
+531 TIDEQ

>member
-1 MNTDVALNY
+1 M
-10 KAKLTNIEEKI
+10 
-21 KEIAAIGFNTN
+21 
-32 TFKEELEK
+32 
-40 IISDTN
+40 
-46 FKVRVSKKN
+46 
-55 TFEGFIIADYSS
+55 
-67 AISRLEK
+67 
-74 LDNALDSFEIYVK
+74 
-87 INNYT
+87 
-92 EYLERNDVSKEKISE
+92 
-107 VVKEILSL
+107 
-115 LKTLANSS
+115 
-123 VIDYE
+123 IDYE
-128 EEKKIVEPFYNKV
+128 EEKKIVEPFYNIV

-204 SLLDADFIKL
+204 SLLDADFIRL

-243 TQLDSK
+243 TQLESK
-249 LNKWYIYISQKEEN
+249 LNQWYSYTSRKGEE
-263 LYSLKHSIKE
+263 LYYLKDSIKE
-273 LSKSIVSLAIAL
+273 LSKSIISLAIAL
-285 SIPVGSFLIHNSIYK
+285 SIPIGSFLIIKSIYK

-327 REAINPQEVESKAYV
+327 REVINPQEVESKAYA

-354 SEKSVYDL
+354 SEKSVSVYDL

-369 LQDYI
+369 LQDYM

-383 EPSKISNIVLNDDDN
+383 EPSKIFNIVLNDDDN
-398 IVKGNTDYYEII
+398 IVKENIDYYEIV

-424 ASNFDAFCFA
+424 TPNFGAFYCASA
-434 TGITLVVCFM
+434 ITVVVCFM
-444 ELIALLIL
+444 ETFALLIL
-452 SGLKNYNI
+452 NELKNFSI
-460 FDLFD
+460 FD

-479 HSYNFSKEMI
+479 HSYNYSKEMI
-489 LNKTKELLDLIGQK
+489 LNKTKELMDLIGQNEK
-503 EELRKAFNIEAQK
+503 LRKAFNIEAQK